1 MEYFAPGYALA
12 PRGSRRS
19 SLFAAEIR
27 VPAKL
32 GQGIAAGSNEW
43 VAVPCRSEKAQ
54 PAKEDTMKKKLM
66 VLFGIAAVAFGAK
79 KLLGSKDSA
88 A

>member
-1 MEYFAPGYALA
+1 
-12 PRGSRRS
+12 
-19 SLFAAEIR
+19 
-27 VPAKL
+27 
-32 GQGIAAGSNEW
+32 
-43 VAVPCRSEKAQ
+43 
-54 PAKEDTMKKKLM
+54 MKKKLM